1 MNNLSKFLGRIVLLT
16 GVVAACH
23 VSAASSTGGAVFQRT
38 ENTKSIELSNIDDE
52 GAPQVPVAAET
63 TVPLGGT
70 KAAIQSPTKTPAQP
84 RPPQVAK
91 KKSAIDSV
99 DDEDVAESEE
109 PLTRQ
114 GRADANRLGDQDR
127 NENVLAI
134 IPASAGVA
142 TSSVGDVINSG
153 GAGPTSSG
161 TTSTSSGASTTAAPG
176 SGAGTGTGTSVGT
189 GTSAGAGNVPTVP
202 STPNAPTAT
211 SALDTKLEQYRNQML
226 QEVVNAQ
233 VTNPAITRRYQMMD
247 KATYQSRGGL

>member
-1 MNNLSKFLGRIVLLT
+1 MNNLSKFLGRMVLLT
-16 GVVAACH
+16 GVVAACP

-70 KAAIQSPTKTPAQP
+70 KAAIQSPTKMPAQP
-84 RPPQVAK
+84 TPPQVAK
-91 KKSAIDSV
+91 KKSAIGSV

-114 GRADANRLGDQDR
+114 GQADANRLGDQDR
-127 NENVLAI
+127 NENVPAI
-134 IPASAGVA
+134 IPANAGVA

-161 TTSTSSGASTTAAPG
+161 TTSTSGGASTTAAPG
-176 SGAGTGTGTSVGT
+176 TGTGTGMGT

-202 STPNAPTAT
+202 SSPNAPTAT